1 MDKKIPYLSI
11 ISVLLLIVS
20 FYSPVVFASKTIEN
34 EELLAVKINQCVYSS
49 TKQDIK
55 YFELEE
61 VKEIKQIL
69 LEYDEAI
76 KENNFVKISRY
87 NSLLKEKG
95 ILNEKQILFLSL
107 LNRYQSSSRTF
118 SDSGISDANIMF
130 SAAGNGFMV
139 FPLEQQI
146 IDWIQ
151 EQAEN
156 QENVIAALVVILLL
170 LVLFYIPVM
179 LVTHF
184 VPFRISMPHSQ
195 VVLNSGTMKIGDQ
208 NMIPPLKVN
217 LTSFTGITISTP
229 NFSSDNGSEDD
240 SGGGFLFVVG
250 YAGEV
255 EEIEF

>member
-1 MDKKIPYLSI
+1 MDKKIQYISI
-11 ISVLLLIVS
+11 ISVLILIVS
-20 FYSPVVFASKTIEN
+20 FYSPVVFASSTID
-34 EELLAVKINQCVYSS
+34 EELLAVKINHCVYGS

-55 YFELEE
+55 YFKLEE
-61 VKEIKQIL
+61 VNEIKQIL
-69 LEYDEAI
+69 LDYDDAI

-87 NSLLKEKG
+87 NSWLEDKG

-107 LNRYQSSSRTF
+107 LNRYQSRASADSG
-118 SDSGISDANIMF
+118 SGISDSNVMF
-130 SAAGNGFMV
+130 SATGNGFMV

-156 QENVIAALVVILLL
+156 QENVIAALVIIILL

-184 VPFRISMPHSQ
+184 VPFRIAMPHSQ
-195 VVLNSGTMKIGDQ
+195 VVLNSGTMKVGDQ
-208 NMIPPLKVN
+208 NLVPPVRVN

-229 NFSSDNGSEDD
+229 NISSNNESKGDTS
-240 SGGGFLFVVG
+240 GGFLFVLG

-255 EEIEF
+255 EEVEI